1 MSKKSSRNDQDR
13 TEEPRMG
20 RNRSIFGLQMLR
32 LSGDSLQGRLVP
44 PLALAIF
51 TLVTR
56 VLCSGSLYFND
67 GPNQV
72 RAILKKVYVVQPP
85 GYWLFN
91 RIAGLFPNPTTA
103 ITVMNILFSVAGVVV
118 FYYAALFF
126 TGRKNAF
133 LAALAY
139 SSIFY
144 IWFSG
149 EVHSTY
155 ASQLFFPVSIFYA
168 LLRYERNKAKSWLLW
183 LAAVLFAVGA
193 GLRPSDGAFLFPML
207 VYFSAVRLP
216 GRKAALFLAL
226 SLALCLA
233 WVVPTALVYHHFDH
247 AYFAGLPAESASSYT
262 MNIIKVRSVLAG
274 VNAYSLANVTRYVF
288 PLVVAFWPVLTIAVL
303 SIIRHWEDWRI
314 RMLLIWILPGSLFFV
329 LSYISVAPYLNFLSA
344 AVLLLAV
351 RAPRMMAVT
360 TVWNIILFLS
370 FCPIQ
375 NPSQRLSVN
384 VWNNYI
390 VQFTRYAIDH
400 KSQPINLYQLNPEG
414 VGGRH

>member
-1 MSKKSSRNDQDR
+1 MSKKLQTNDQDR
-13 TEEPRMG
+13 TEESGMG

-32 LSGDSLQGRLVP
+32 LSCDSLQGRLLP

-56 VLCSGSLYFND
+56 VLCSGSIYFAD

-72 RAILKKVYVVQPP
+72 RAILKKVYIVQPP
-85 GYWLFN
+85 GYWLFD
-91 RIAGLFPNPTTA
+91 RIAGLFPNPITA
-103 ITVMNILFSVAGVVV
+103 ISVMNILFSVAGVVV

-126 TGRKNAF
+126 TGRRNAF

-155 ASQLFFPVSIFYA
+155 ASQILFPVSIFYV
-168 LLRYERNKAKSWLLW
+168 LLRYERDKAESWLLW

-207 VYFSAVRLP
+207 VYFSAVWLP
-216 GRKAALFLAL
+216 WRKAVLFLAL
-226 SLALCLA
+226 SLAMCLA
-233 WVVPTALVYHHFDH
+233 WVVPTAWAYHHFDH
-247 AYFAGLPAESASSYT
+247 DYFSGLPAEGASSYT
-262 MNIIKVRSVLAG
+262 MNIVKVRSVMAG
-274 VNAYSLANVTRYVF
+274 VNAYSLANVTRYVL
-288 PLVVAFWPVLTIAVL
+288 PLMVAFWPVLTIAVL
-303 SIIRHWEDWRI
+303 SIVRHWEDWRI
-314 RMLLIWILPGSLFFV
+314 RMLLIWILPGSLFFI
-329 LSYISVAPYLNFLSA
+329 LSYIADAPYLNFLSA

-351 RAPRMMAVT
+351 RAPRMIAVT
-360 TVWNIILFLS
+360 AVWNIVLFLS

-384 VWNNYI
+384 VWNNYTA
-390 VQFTRYAIDH
+390 QFTRYAINH
-400 KSQPINLYQLNPEG
+400 QWQPKSLSQLNPGGIG
-414 VGGRH
+414 VRH